1 MKKKLTISKRTSRHI
16 KTTKTSSK
24 HINVYNKLKLLEKA
38 GKIKDINI
46 IKKLLL
52 NKIKDIDIITYN
64 RVLDEESELHK
75 FLTKY
80 VKTEW
85 SKSRS
90 DEKRK
95 DLKLHRFYNFVI
107 KKISD
112 RTIKDNTNNKVTK
125 IALVSNLNILLTQII
140 NSGAIKLKDA
150 KTIKIINQLLTD
162 KDFLIYG
169 DSSAIKYFGKKEG
182 DNYMKY
188 AKINELTMNTFDI
201 TEYDTPVMIESIGK
215 HMFILK
221 NTDYDYS
228 RGNYTLVEIKDCL
241 NEYTGDSEL
250 IKELKRILDEQF
262 KIYPQQQPSL
272 PKPKKHPDEQVP
284 STESDTCSNNDCF
297 IFYEADID
305 LVSMKKTYS
314 EFKKNLSSGTYK
326 FLSPPSQ
333 PPRRSIV
340 YIDNTDE
347 MRTVDTSPL
356 KAITRGEI
364 LTRMTSDELNEDQS
378 ITTRAPTSPPP
389 APSISDDTSTN
400 GSTYGDDTSTNG
412 STYGDDTSTNG
423 STYSDD
429 SLNNIKRN
437 GTTYSYDIRNNR
449 KSVKDKYNKNTY
461 DNNIV
466 SNNENYNNKLKNIIH
481 RDTIK
486 KPVIS
491 YDKDNMNVDVD
502 VDVRV
507 GPNMIVDV
515 DVKIN
520 TDDTVIGNYT
530 TKKANKGL
538 NNDWITGY
546 DEDKC
551 IIRNKSTNEE
561 LIVAREKKDNSEC
574 DFKTGMDIKLW
585 VNNDPHGTDKI
596 IKYENLENFPDKKC
610 KIYNIDETRG
620 IKYKGPCKTEL
631 IKTKKRST

>member
-389 APSISDDTSTN
+389 APSISDESVVDDITSRAPTSTPPAPSISDESVVDY
-400 GSTYGDDTSTNG
+400 STSRAPTSTPPVQSKSASGGGVNNKVPLKSLDEISNVTISSDGYELVG
-412 STYGDDTSTNG
+412 SERITNNIDTISLINFDALEETNIKYYYFEYKTNG
-423 STYSDD
+423 
-429 SLNNIKRN
+429 
-437 GTTYSYDIRNNR
+437 
-449 KSVKDKYNKNTY
+449 
-461 DNNIV
+461 
-466 SNNENYNNKLKNIIH
+466 
-481 RDTIK
+481 
-486 KPVIS
+486 
-491 YDKDNMNVDVD
+491 
-502 VDVRV
+502 
-507 GPNMIVDV
+507 
-515 DVKIN
+515 
-520 TDDTVIGNYT
+520 
-530 TKKANKGL
+530 
-538 NNDWITGY
+538 
-546 DEDKC
+546 
-551 IIRNKSTNEE
+551 
-561 LIVAREKKDNSEC
+561 
-574 DFKTGMDIKLW
+574 
-585 VNNDPHGTDKI
+585 
-596 IKYENLENFPDKKC
+596 
-610 KIYNIDETRG
+610 KIYNICY
-620 IKYKGPCKTEL
+620 IKKHNNGEL
-631 IKTKKRST
+631 IGFYNKETYKINYTRDKNNSIIKEAQRKIDLGDVSINRSNSTRILYKRDITNNTIYYIQKQFKYLIGKIDNIDNLIKFN